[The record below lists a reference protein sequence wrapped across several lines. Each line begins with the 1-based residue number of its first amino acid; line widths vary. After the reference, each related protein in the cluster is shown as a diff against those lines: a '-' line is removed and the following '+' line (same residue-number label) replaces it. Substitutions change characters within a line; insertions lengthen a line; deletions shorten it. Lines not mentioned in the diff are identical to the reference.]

1 METLTTLTAGLL
13 CFVAASLSSAGGVG
27 GGSLYL
33 PILNLVAGLDLK
45 TASSFSAFMV
55 TGGSISNVLYSL
67 FFTNPIIDYEIA
79 LLSQPS
85 MLLGVSAGV
94 LGNVMF
100 PEWLITALFALFL
113 GFCTFKTFESG
124 FKCWSTESDGE
135 VRRAAAALLSVED
148 ETKGIKEALLVNEEE
163 ATSLR
168 LIPWRKLGV
177 LLVIWLSFFVLH
189 VLIADKGAGEVKC
202 LSFCLFSCLILV
214 GNCL

>member
-13 CFVAASLSSAGGVG
+13 CFIAASLSSAGGVG

-33 PILNLVAGLDLK
+33 PIFNLVAGLDLK

-67 FFTNPIIDYEIA
+67 LFTNPLIDYEIA
-79 LLSQPS
+79 LLSQPC

-124 FKCWSTESDGE
+124 FKCWRAES
-135 VRRAAAALLSVED
+135 AALLSAED
-148 ETKGIKEALLVNEEE
+148 DDDEKQGIEEPLLVSEEE
-163 ATSLR
+163 EDTTSFR
-168 LIPWRKLGV
+168 LIPWRKMGMLIV
-177 LLVIWLSFFVLH
+177 FWLSFFVLH
-189 VLIADKGAGEVKC
+189 VLIADKGAGKVKSLIF
-202 LSFCLFSCLILV
+202 LSLLLY
-214 GNCL
+214 